1 MPKKEPKRF
10 QREVSYK
17 MEKGFRFDKY
27 GRDTKSKADAW
38 KKTRAARFKAPLL
51 PKPTLVSRGGPA
63 HAAFGQRAREFA
75 EKRFF
80 S

>member
-10 QREVSYK
+10 QREVSYQ
-17 MEKGFRFDKY
+17 MEKKYRFDKH
-27 GRDTKSKADAW
+27 GQDTKSKADAW
-38 KKTRAARFKAPLL
+38 KKTRAAHFKAPLL
-51 PKPTLVSRGGPA
+51 PKPTLVYRGGPG
-63 HAAFGQRAREFA
+63 HAVDAQRARVVA

>member
-10 QREVSYK
+10 QREMSYQ
-17 MEKGFRFDKY
+17 MEKKYRFDKH
-27 GRDTKSKADAW
+27 GRDQKSKADAW
-38 KKTRAARFKAPLL
+38 KKSRPARFKAPLL
-51 PKPTLVSRGGPA
+51 PKSTLVYRGGPV
-63 HAAFGQRAREFA
+63 HAVVAQRARAVA